1 MGLKPTKRGARERVR
16 ECEMKTKEER
26 SEWESSQHHRDPLVH
41 SEYSGK
47 TQYSRIKN
55 SAQVQAKHSPQAHF
69 HLLKITHTQSHTS
82 DTHTL
87 FHLSTGAQS
96 GTASPGVGLE
106 PSTPRMRSSDIAPRP
121 CFQSGSRN
129 TSKETQR
136 GSARGE
142 SRGEREDGRK
152 SLDGGMEKQERC
164 THRRPSLGLDWKRSS
179 GRNWS
184 LFLFSRLRREKK
196 KKRKG
201 NTSHVKKASHCKNH
215 LSMNRKGQTHTLVD
229 QRDSCCCVD

>member
-47 TQYSRIKN
+47 TQYSRIKKFRPGP
-55 SAQVQAKHSPQAHF
+55 SKTFAAGTLSPLKNHAH
-69 HLLKITHTQSHTS
+69 THTQSHTS

-96 GTASPGVGLE
+96 GTVSPGVGLE

-121 CFQSGSRN
+121 CFQNGSRN

-142 SRGEREDGRK
+142 SRGEGEDGRK

-215 LSMNRKGQTHTLVD
+215 LSMNRKGQTHTH
-229 QRDSCCCVD
+229 S

>member
-142 SRGEREDGRK
+142 SRRERERTGGNHWMEGWKNKKGVLTGVPVWGWTGREAP
-152 SLDGGMEKQERC
+152 GGTGVC
-164 THRRPSLGLDWKRSS
+164 FCSVDCG
-179 GRNWS
+179 GR
-184 LFLFSRLRREKK
+184 KK
-196 KKRKG
+196 KKERKYV
-201 NTSHVKKASHCKNH
+201 S
-215 LSMNRKGQTHTLVD
+215 R
-229 QRDSCCCVD
+229 